1 MPRSEAMQKR
11 RETGRFVVFVI
22 RASCCVLALSSQGC
36 GSEKSDRAEAIEV
49 LERIARLDPS
59 APAATRRAAI
69 AAVAALPLT
78 DKELDALRAV
88 CLKAHRG
95 LLDAE
100 VMQGEVRTTLDGSP
114 PPSQDQLPALQ
125 AKMEQATATLVAA
138 QAALT
143 TCEAR
148 SRDAT
153 VRYR

>member
-1 MPRSEAMQKR
+1 MARSEAMQKR
-11 RETGRFVVFVI
+11 RETGRFVAFVI
-22 RASCCVLALSSQGC
+22 RASWCLFALASQGC
-36 GSEKSDRAEAIEV
+36 DSEKRARAEAAEV

-59 APAATRRAAI
+59 APVATRRAAI
-69 AAVAALPLT
+69 AAVSAMPLT

-88 CLKAHRG
+88 CLKAHQG

-100 VMQGEVRTTLDGSP
+100 VMQGEVRTALDGSP
-114 PPSQDQLPALQ
+114 PPSPDRIPVLQ
-125 AKMEQATATLVAA
+125 GKMEQATATLVAA